1 VSGVNWAK
9 GRLTVRAK
17 KTEHHGADHAV
28 RVVPIC
34 PELRALLADA
44 FERAEPGATSI
55 VPMASRPGVNL
66 RTYLERIIGNAGHSL
81 LPRLLQNL
89 RASWAAAS
97 RALWLVRTRRRGAS
111 QSATRNAHPLQR
123 KMRRSRHPRSP
134 ARSRTKRQNPLP
146 PFRLQRVLRNVR
158 QLPKLAEWRGQ
169 EPNKRGFARE
179 IEVSRPTATQNAT
192 RFWGIAWRCSP
203 GRLSWWPE

>member
-1 VSGVNWAK
+1 VAQASGRASFRGGKLERCHEEQFDVLAGVIGPNAKIESNTVGLARFSGLRCPTEIGELTWGDVNWAK

-66 RTYLERIIGNAGHSL
+66 RTYLERIIGNAGHTL
-81 LPRLLQNL
+81 WPRLL
-89 RASWAAAS
+89 
-97 RALWLVRTRRRGAS
+97 
-111 QSATRNAHPLQR
+111 
-123 KMRRSRHPRSP
+123 
-134 ARSRTKRQNPLP
+134 
-146 PFRLQRVLRNVR
+146 
-158 QLPKLAEWRGQ
+158 
-169 EPNKRGFARE
+169 
-179 IEVSRPTATQNAT
+179 
-192 RFWGIAWRCSP
+192 
-203 GRLSWWPE
+203 

>member
-1 VSGVNWAK
+1 MPSHTTGMVWRSVIDEGLIVGG
-9 GRLTVRAK
+9 GRLLQRREGRTVRAK

-97 RALWLVRTRRRGAS
+97 RALWLVRTRRRAAS

-146 PFRLQRVLRNVR
+146 PFRLQRVLRNLR
-158 QLPKLAEWRGQ
+158 QLPKLARGRM
-169 EPNKRGFARE
+169 PRKKSPPGPWMAR
-179 IEVSRPTATQNAT
+179 RA
-192 RFWGIAWRCSP
+192 
-203 GRLSWWPE
+203 